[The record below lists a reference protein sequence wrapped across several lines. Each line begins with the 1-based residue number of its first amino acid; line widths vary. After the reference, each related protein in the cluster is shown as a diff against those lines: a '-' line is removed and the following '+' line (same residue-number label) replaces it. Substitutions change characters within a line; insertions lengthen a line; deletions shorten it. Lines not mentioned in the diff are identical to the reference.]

1 MLITEFS
8 IAEFKPVNRC
18 SQLTCVHPCCHPIQI
33 MWWFIGEAAIVLFVD
48 TPLHSVPCDKWHN
61 LLIAPSQ
68 MNLQVVLI
76 EWQKGC
82 KHTYVSRFDY
92 VIWSANVLGNVDY
105 LTACSM
111 TVCMCSILT
120 CDHNDENFSFSFCQC
135 LVLIFLN
142 KNQGIAAKTC
152 DTKPQILINQL
163 KCFEFCKDIGVT
175 ISQFLTK
182 DVAFIR
188 ET

>member
-1 MLITEFS
+1 MLHLKLYSAKHKLYKWTLAERTWIIFNHML

-48 TPLHSVPCDKWHN
+48 TPLHSVLCDKWHN

-82 KHTYVSRFDY
+82 KHTYVSWFDY
-92 VIWSANVLGNVDY
+92 VIWSANVVGNVDY
-105 LTACSM
+105 LTACRM

-135 LVLIFLN
+135 LVLIFFKQKSRKCSQDLWH
-142 KNQGIAAKTC
+142 KT
-152 DTKPQILINQL
+152 TN
-163 KCFEFCKDIGVT
+163 
-175 ISQFLTK
+175 SN
-182 DVAFIR
+182 
-188 ET
+188 